1 MAITRE
7 WDGAS
12 YDRIS
17 GPMEALGLEVLARL
31 DLRGDETVWTG
42 RVEALKRFKDDVKE
56 VEKGFEC
63 GVTLDGFSELQEGD
77 RLESFKIEELA
88 RTL

>member
-1 MAITRE
+1 MAITRD

-42 RVEALKRFKDDVKE
+42 RVEASSSALPAPPSCFHKK
-56 VEKGFEC
+56 
-63 GVTLDGFSELQEGD
+63 
-77 RLESFKIEELA
+77 
-88 RTL
+88 

>member
-1 MAITRE
+1 MVATGKITRSE
-7 WDGAS
+7 KI
-12 YDRIS
+12 R
-17 GPMEALGLEVLARL
+17 VV
-31 DLRGDETVWTG
+31 RGDTTVWTG
-42 RVEALKRFKDDVKE
+42 RVEALKRFKDDVRE

-63 GVTLDGFSELQEGD
+63 GITLDGFSDLAQGD